1 MQPQN
6 ASNSS
11 SQATQPYT
19 LPLLA
24 IPVVSAAGW
33 YYYSSQQQDKE
44 KAATVEDVVI
54 RDDFIPPSETAQE
67 DNLEKDNGK
76 EKKFE
81 EEGTFASEEPKTDT
95 SAAEQAKEEETKP
108 AIVEETTQQQQ
119 QQKQQQQ
126 DEDIFIDREQV
137 MKLIDEALN
146 GNTRQPSVDT
156 LATTSNSNIPSP
168 TSPTTLPSPYTT
180 PTTPSSIPP
189 TTPPTPPQ
197 PQAPSIITAADLIAA
212 SSSSK
217 EAPDW
222 DGFKYRHRQAV
233 ADSEY
238 FNGYLTQQQS
248 SMSET
253 IAHLKHLI
261 EKQEERHEQDMK
273 RALRSQAQQMAEA
286 QAVMAV
292 KERKERNTRL
302 DEIRLQVDALGV
314 ALKQKSKEA
323 TKSHNVHKL
332 SSAVAVLRNA
342 LESGQPLKQPLV
354 FLSQHC
360 SDDPLVAVAVAA
372 LAAAPIE
379 VSTTPLPTRVQI
391 KEGFKDIKRVCG
403 ELSLIPEGK
412 GGLLSLATAKV
423 AAALKVNPLSEVER
437 ELTDGELVK
446 ATALLEAATR
456 ETAAAPEVAVWAR
469 RVRARAL
476 AEQTAQ
482 MLAAHAA
489 AVSSPLSH

>member
-1 MQPQN
+1 VQPHN

-11 SQATQPYT
+11 TEATQPYT

-24 IPVVSAAGW
+24 IPVVGVVGW

-44 KAATVEDVVI
+44 KAATVEDAVI
-54 RDDFIPPSETAQE
+54 RDEFIPPSETAQE
-67 DNLEKDNGK
+67 DHLEKDDGK

-81 EEGTFASEEPKTDT
+81 EEGTFATEEPKTDT

-108 AIVEETTQQQQ
+108 ATVEEATQQQQ
-119 QQKQQQQ
+119 QQQQQQ
-126 DEDIFIDREQV
+126 DDVTFIDGEKV
-137 MKLIDEALN
+137 MKLINEALS
-146 GNTRQPSVDT
+146 GNTQQPSADT
-156 LATTSNSNIPSP
+156 STTSSSSP
-168 TSPTTLPSPYTT
+168 TSTLPRPYASPTTL
-180 PTTPSSIPP
+180 P
-189 TTPPTPPQ
+189 TTPPTPPKQEPQ
-197 PQAPSIITAADLIAA
+197 PPSIITAADLIAA

-217 EAPDW
+217 EDADW

-233 ADSEY
+233 ADSKY
-238 FNGYLTQQQS
+238 VNQYLTQQQS
-248 SMSET
+248 STSQT

-261 EKQEERHEQDMK
+261 EKQEERHEQNLK
-273 RALRSQAQQMAEA
+273 QALKTQAHRMAEA

-323 TKSHNVHKL
+323 KKSHNVHKL
-332 SSAVAVLRNA
+332 SAAVAVLRNA
-342 LESGQPLKQPLV
+342 LESGQPLKEPLV

-379 VSTTPLPTRVQI
+379 LSTTPLPTRVQI

-469 RVRARAL
+469 RVRTRAL
-476 AEQTAQ
+476 AEQTTQ